1 MSKTIIIAGKD
12 YELLPL
18 ESMKTRQVWTEAK
31 IAFLFYSCT
40 YKDVELVVLE
50 TKEGFHFTPRKL
62 RLMAEHL
69 ITIFQMP
76 VVFLFDSLPYLERD
90 RLINQNVYFIV
101 SGKYVFLPNLIIAIR
116 DVEPLKANQLSPA
129 AQWLLFGYLQGHI
142 QNNITARELE
152 SITPYK
158 YVTITLAFRLLES
171 LKLCQIE
178 TGEDSYKRMV
188 FNGDKLSLYNLAK
201 PYLINPVRE
210 RMYCDEV
217 VNANQYKQAGIS
229 ALSHYS
235 ALNPE
240 EMRTI
245 AIPATQWRE
254 RQKDDFIGINPY
266 EGKYCIEVWQYLP
279 IPADSQYVDK
289 LSLAWS
295 LQNDHDPRVEKE
307 VEQMVEQ
314 IW

>member
-1 MSKTIIIAGKD
+1 MSKTIVIAGKE
-12 YELLPL
+12 YLLLPL
-18 ESMKTRQVWTEAK
+18 DSAKKRNVWTEAR
-31 IAFLFYSCT
+31 IAFRFYSCT
-40 YKDVELVVLE
+40 YKDMELVVLE

-69 ITIFQMP
+69 TAIFQMP

-90 RLINQNVYFIV
+90 RLIDQNVYFIV
-101 SGKYVFLPNLIIAIR
+101 SGKYAFLPNLIIAAR
-116 DVEPLKANQLSPA
+116 DVEPLTANHLSPA
-129 AQWLLFGYLQGHI
+129 AQWLLFGYLQGYI
-142 QNNITARELE
+142 RTNITARELTNI
-152 SITPYK
+152 SPYK

-178 TGEDSYKRMV
+178 TGEDSYKRIV
-188 FNGDKLSLYNLAK
+188 FSEDRSSLYNIAK
-201 PYLINPVRE
+201 PYLINSVRE
-210 RMYCDEV
+210 RLYCDDV
-217 VNANQYKQAGIS
+217 VHVDQYKQAGIS

-240 EMRTI
+240 EMLTI
-245 AIPATQWRE
+245 AIPTVQWRE

-266 EGKYCIEVWQYLP
+266 EGKYCIELWQYQP
-279 IPADSQYVDK
+279 IPTDSQYVDK
-289 LSLAWS
+289 LSLALS